1 MVQFNTRANEI
12 LLKLVYYG
20 PGLSGKTTNLQS
32 LHAMCSDRQRGELF
46 SVNTQED
53 RTLFFDL
60 LPINLGYIYGNS
72 IHLQIYTVPGQVQ
85 YDASRRVVLGGADG
99 VVFVADSSETKMQD
113 NVDSLSNLY
122 HNLNAN
128 RLNIKQI
135 PFILQYNKRDL
146 PDAMAVGVM
155 NRRLNFRSVPYFES
169 VANRGTGVLD
179 TFLAI
184 TRETVAYTF
193 KKYHLDKKIKDFDE
207 MLALIESNV
216 RTTLRELPIPSQAAA
231 GSAADPAPTA
241 DATVL
246 KHGNVSV
253 ADLQPGQA
261 ADPQELLENALK
273 SNMETARLY
282 SELKQA
288 KESLEKKN
296 DELNQLYAQLD
307 RVNQDNHKT
316 RKYLEGL
323 VQNMGEA
330 VVSFAPD
337 GKILTWNAAA
347 ERIFG
352 YTRAEIVGRSISQLS
367 PSHLVGELDQIAHQ
381 VGRGQVVR
389 DPETVRIRKG
399 GGAFPAS
406 ITYAPV
412 RGTDDR
418 VLALSALVR
427 DTSETQALEE
437 QLVYSQKHEALGRLV
452 PALFHEASNRLT
464 PVLLEARL
472 ISESAM
478 DPHQAEQ
485 AARLVKAVDSVQS
498 LLGPLQTVLNPPAPK
513 RVRGQLNLVLQ
524 EAVALVELKARRM
537 GVALDLN
544 LDPALPEVAFDP
556 DLMSQALTNLLL
568 NGLQAMATAE
578 TRRLRIATRAVDGQ
592 VQVVIQDSGATLP
605 EGRVADL
612 FDAASAATPEALGLP
627 VANIILRQ
635 HGGRLTV
642 RSQEGLGNAY
652 LLELPLEAVSEAP
665 EVPAPLLAP
674 APELLGRRALVVD
687 DEEFLLEC
695 LVDALQVW
703 GLEVTSA
710 GRGEEAIQR
719 LEAGSFDLIVSDIR
733 MPGLSGV
740 DLFEWLRVQR
750 PAMTRRILY
759 TTGDSFD
766 AKTRDFLETNQVP
779 YLGKP
784 FDLKQLKQSLEHLLE
799 TPIEA

>member
-60 LPINLGYIYGNS
+60 LPINLGYVYGNS
-72 IHLQIYTVPGQVQ
+72 VHLQIYTVPGQVQ

-99 VVFVADSSETKMQD
+99 VVFVADSSEPKMQD

-135 PFILQYNKRDL
+135 PFVLQYNKRDL

-216 RTTLRELPIPSQAAA
+216 RSTLRELPVPREAAPGA
-231 GSAADPAPTA
+231 VVDPVPTS

-253 ADLQPGQA
+253 DDLQPGRA

-288 KESLEKKN
+288 KESVEKKN
-296 DELNQLYAQLD
+296 EELSRLYAQLE
-307 RVNQDNHKT
+307 RVNQDNQKT

-337 GKILTWNAAA
+337 GKVLTWNAAA

-352 YTRAEIVGRSISQLS
+352 YARPEIVGRSISQLS

-389 DPETVRIRKG
+389 DPETVRVRKG
-399 GGAFPAS
+399 GETFPAA

-412 RGTDDR
+412 RGADDR
-418 VLALSALVR
+418 VIALSALVR
-427 DTSETQALEE
+427 DTSQTQALEE
-437 QLVYSQKHEALGRLV
+437 QLIHSQKHEALGRLV

-472 ISESAM
+472 IAESAL

-498 LLGPLQTVLNPPAPK
+498 LLDPLQTVLNPPVPQRAQT
-513 RVRGQLNLVLQ
+513 QLNQVIQ

-537 GVALDLN
+537 EASLDLN
-544 LDPALPEVAFDP
+544 LDPALPEVALDP
-556 DLMSQALTNLLL
+556 CLLRQALTNLLL
-568 NGLQAMATAE
+568 NGLQALATSPAK
-578 TRRLRIATRAVDGQ
+578 RLRIATRAVDGQ
-592 VQVVIQDSGATLP
+592 VQVVIQDSGATIP
-605 EGRVADL
+605 EAELADL
-612 FDAASAATPEALGLP
+612 FDPASAATPEALGLP
-627 VANIILRQ
+627 VASIIARQ

-642 RSQEGLGNAY
+642 RSQEGLGNAF
-652 LLELPLEAVSEAP
+652 LLELPVQAMPEAGEA
-665 EVPAPLLAP
+665 AAAQATGLQ
-674 APELLGRRALVVD
+674 GRRALVVD
-687 DEEFLLEC
+687 DEAFLLEC

-703 GLEVTSA
+703 GLEVQSA
-710 GRGEEAIQR
+710 GRGEEAIQC
-719 LEAGSFDLIVSDIR
+719 LQAEAFDLIVSDIR

-740 DLFEWLRVQR
+740 DLFAWLQAQR

-766 AKTRDFLETNQVP
+766 VKTRDFLETNQVP